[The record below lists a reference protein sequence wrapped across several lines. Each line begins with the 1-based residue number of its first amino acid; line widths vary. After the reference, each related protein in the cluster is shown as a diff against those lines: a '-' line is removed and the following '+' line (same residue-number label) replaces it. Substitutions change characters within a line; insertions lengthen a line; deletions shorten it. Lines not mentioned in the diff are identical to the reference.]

1 MKLQKTTQVLL
12 IVLIAMYPLSNWAQ
26 SNTDKQLKNDF
37 DLGFRLFKKKL
48 LFVDTNKIGKFKFK
62 NNAQLFFGRSN
73 LDYQFSSLRDTNHN
87 PFTYNAN
94 NSSYIGVELNYKFLC
109 IIISKGIPGTYLDN
123 TVKGINNISLA
134 TAYFWRQTG
143 FKAYFEHY
151 NGLLIPETQR
161 GGYILQKE
169 INLTKIGLNF
179 TYVNNAKNFSFR
191 AAQYQDEIQKRS
203 VGSFLLEFNPLL
215 QKFNSEN
222 SFLPDSLNK
231 KEYHGKFVGLKKMF
245 FLGADIMPGYTVN
258 LVAAKG
264 KLYFAP
270 SIFLGAGLYY
280 HSLET
285 KAGYINNA
293 NFSLTSK
300 IIINTGYN
308 GKRIF
313 VNLRLKSMSQDY
325 ILSPTILSSHY
336 EDVQVSVGYRF
347 GDLENRMPH
356 NLKKIF

>member
-1 MKLQKTTQVLL
+1 
-12 IVLIAMYPLSNWAQ
+12 MYSLSTWSQ
-26 SNTDKQLKNDF
+26 PSIDRQPKSDF

-62 NNAQLFFGRSN
+62 NNVQFFLGRSN
-73 LDYQFSSLRDTNHN
+73 LEYQFSSLKDTNHN

-94 NSSYIGVELNYKFLC
+94 NSSYIGIELNYKFLC

-123 TVKGINNISLA
+123 TVKGINNISLS

-161 GGYILQKE
+161 GGYVLQKE

-203 VGSFLLEFNPLL
+203 VGSFLLEFNPLF
-215 QKFNSEN
+215 QKFNSQN

-231 KEYHGKFVGLKKMF
+231 HEYHGKFVGLKKMLF
-245 FLGADIMPGYTVN
+245 VGADIMPGYGLN

-270 SIFLGAGLYY
+270 SVFLGAGLYY

-293 NFSLTSK
+293 NFSITSK
-300 IIINTGYN
+300 LIINTGYN
-308 GKRIF
+308 GKRVF
-313 VNLRLKSMSQDY
+313 VNLRMKTSSQDY
-325 ILSPTILSSHY
+325 ILSPTILTSNFT
-336 EDVQVSVGYRF
+336 DFQVSLGYRF
-347 GDLENRMPH
+347 QDLETRLPKS
-356 NLKKIF
+356 LKKVF